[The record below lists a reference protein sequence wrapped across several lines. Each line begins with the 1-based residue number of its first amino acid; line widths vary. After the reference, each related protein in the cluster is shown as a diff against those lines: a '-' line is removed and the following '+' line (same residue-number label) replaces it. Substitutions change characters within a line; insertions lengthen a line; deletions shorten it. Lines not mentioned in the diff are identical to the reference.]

1 MKPYPPSLCPLSRRG
16 EGARSACTKLRGI
29 NRFELRDLR
38 RNSVMIFNILQKLL
52 EFVMIL
58 IFFVEDLK
66 TLKREEFIYLIDRF
80 RPFVYKIRESRL

>member
-1 MKPYPPSLCPLSRRG
+1 
-16 EGARSACTKLRGI
+16 
-29 NRFELRDLR
+29 
-38 RNSVMIFNILQKLL
+38 MIFNILQKLL